1 LFHSYILGSE
11 SLPADETWLRLMA
24 LFRRLVFIGFVA
36 CAVPWAQP
44 QAKLPPPLPSGPIS
58 PSDSA
63 IQSGSAPQSGP
74 VTVKKKT
81 QKPSS
86 VSNVR
91 SKLATGAVPGESPG
105 LCFQPGIGWQR
116 VPQNSVDFTHKTSP
130 VGGSTSTT
138 EVGASS
144 SGMSQVSQDQCA
156 GIMANG
162 SARGAVVE
170 NIVAGKQSPAADSN
184 IRTTNANFGVQNWL
198 DADTLLNPASTSAAT
213 RLTMGLRP
221 SLADS
226 KHFSQGTGPSSSAN
240 SVQEF
245 EAHAYISPIKLR
257 KMMRSAPDLETRL
270 KLRKLSEKQKGK
282 SGVSTDNR
290 LSLKNKT
297 SQAMRSNASTNTSF
311 GSHTDQ

>member
-1 LFHSYILGSE
+1 
-11 SLPADETWLRLMA
+11 MA
-24 LFRRLVFIGFVA
+24 LFRSLVFIGFVA

-44 QAKLPPPLPSGPIS
+44 QANLPSPLPSGPIS

-91 SKLATGAVPGESPG
+91 SKLATGSVPGESQG

-116 VPQNSVDFTHKTSP
+116 VPQNSVDFTHNTSP
-130 VGGSTSTT
+130 VGGSTSRT

-156 GIMANG
+156 GTMTNA

-170 NIVAGKQSPAADSN
+170 NIVAGKQSHAADSN
-184 IRTTNANFGVQNWL
+184 IRTTNENVGVQNWL
-198 DADTLLNPASTSAAT
+198 DADTVLNPSSSLAAT
-213 RLTMGLRP
+213 RLTMGLSA
-221 SLADS
+221 SLTDS
-226 KHFSQGTGPSSSAN
+226 KHFSHGTGPSSSES

-245 EAHAYISPIKLR
+245 ESHAYVSPIKLR

-270 KLRKLSEKQKGK
+270 KLRKLSEDQKRK
-282 SGVSTDNR
+282 SGISTDHR
-290 LSLKNKT
+290 QSLKNKT
-297 SQAMRSNASTNTSF
+297 SQAIPSNASTNTNLS
-311 GSHTDQ
+311 SHPDW

>member
-1 LFHSYILGSE
+1 
-11 SLPADETWLRLMA
+11 MA
-24 LFRRLVFIGFVA
+24 LFHRLVFIGFLA
-36 CAVPWAQP
+36 CAVPSAQP
-44 QAKLPPPLPSGPIS
+44 QSKLPPFPSGAIA

-63 IQSGSAPQSGP
+63 VPSGSAPQSGP
-74 VTVKKKT
+74 MVVKKKT
-81 QKPSS
+81 QKPSN

-91 SKLATGAVPGESPG
+91 SKLTTGAVPGESQG

-116 VPQNSVDFTHKTSP
+116 VPQNSDNSAQKTSS
-130 VGGSTSTT
+130 VGSSTRTT

-156 GIMANG
+156 GITTNAL
-162 SARGAVVE
+162 ARGAVVE
-170 NIVAGKQSPAADSN
+170 NIVAGEQSHEADSN

-198 DADTLLNPASTSAAT
+198 NADTLLNPASSSAAT
-213 RLTMGLRP
+213 RLTMGLSQGLP
-221 SLADS
+221 GS
-226 KHFSQGTGPSSSAN
+226 KHFSPAKPSSSAS

-270 KLRKLSEKQKGK
+270 KLEKLNEEQEKK
-282 SGVSTDNR
+282 SGRSTDNR

-297 SQAMRSNASTNTSF
+297 NQAMPSNASTHTNLD
-311 GSHTDQ
+311 SHTEQ